1 MFSEPAGLGLSEGSV
16 SALANFAT
24 VRAYGVLSLVQ
35 HLKQYVLSK
44 LEVNHKYS

>member
-16 SALANFAT
+16 DALANFAT
-24 VRAYGVLSLVQ
+24 VRTYGVLS